1 MLTCSKCKNT
11 IDESDAILG
20 GYICKSCGRFNP
32 KKEATIQCL
41 EKPAKRQ
48 VYFKDTIKKV
58 TREFKM
64 LKKLIDFYTK

>member
-32 KKEATIQCL
+32 KKESIIQCL
-41 EKPAKRQ
+41 EKPAKQ
-48 VYFKDTIKKV
+48 QIQIKETIKKI
-58 TREFKM
+58 TRKFEM
-64 LKKLIDFYTK
+64 IKKLVDFCIK